1 MEITASMVKELREK
15 TGAGMMDC
23 KKFLLEAKGDMEK
36 AITLLREKGLA
47 TAQKR
52 AQKATDEGLVDA
64 YIHTGGKIGVLVQ
77 VNCES
82 DFVARNDDFKTMV
95 RNIAMH
101 IAAASPLYLQRE
113 DIPQN
118 VLEQEKSI
126 YKNQAINEGKPEKIL
141 DKIVQGKIEK
151 YYQQACL
158 LEQPYVKDPDK
169 SILDYINEHIAI
181 IGENIKVVKFSRF
194 RVGE

>member
-64 YIHTGGKIGVLVQ
+64 YIHTGSKIGVLVQ

-141 DKIVQGKIEK
+141 DKIVQGRLEK

-169 SILDYINEHIAI
+169 SVQDYINEHIAI

>member
-82 DFVARNDDFKTMV
+82 DFVARNDDFKSMV

-141 DKIVQGKIEK
+141 DKIAQGKIEK
-151 YYQQACL
+151 YYQQVCL

-169 SILDYINEHIAI
+169 NIQDYINEHIAI

>member
-1 MEITASMVKELREK
+1 VEITASMVKELREK

-36 AITLLREKGLA
+36 ATTLLREKGLA

-64 YIHTGGKIGVLVQ
+64 YIHTGSKIGVLIQ

-141 DKIVQGKIEK
+141 DKIVQGRLEK

-169 SILDYINEHIAI
+169 SVQDYINEHIAI

>member
-36 AITLLREKGLA
+36 ATTLLREKGLA

-169 SILDYINEHIAI
+169 SIQDYINEHIAI

>member
-36 AITLLREKGLA
+36 ATTLLREKGLA

-64 YIHTGGKIGVLVQ
+64 YIHTGSKIGVLIQ

-141 DKIVQGKIEK
+141 DKIVQGRLEK

-169 SILDYINEHIAI
+169 SVQDYINEHIAI

>member
-1 MEITASMVKELREK
+1 MEITAGMVKELREK

-23 KKFLLEAKGDMEK
+23 KKFLLEANGDMEK

-52 AQKATDEGLVDA
+52 AQKATDEGLVDS

-82 DFVARNDDFKTMV
+82 DFVARNADFKSMV

-113 DIPQN
+113 DVPQD
-118 VLEQEKSI
+118 VLEKEKSI
-126 YKNQAINEGKPEKIL
+126 YRNQAINEGKPEKVL
-141 DKIVQGKIEK
+141 DKIVQGRLEK
-151 YYQQACL
+151 FYQQVCL
-158 LEQPYVKDPDK
+158 LEQSYVKDPEK
-169 SILDYINEHIAI
+169 TVQDYINEHIAV
-181 IGENIKVVKFSRF
+181 IGENIKVIRFARF

>member
-1 MEITASMVKELREK
+1 VEITAGMVKELREK

-23 KKFLLEAKGDMEK
+23 KKFLLEANGDMEK

-52 AQKATDEGLVDA
+52 AQKATDEGLVDS

-82 DFVARNDDFKTMV
+82 DFVARNADFKSMV

-113 DIPQN
+113 DVPQD
-118 VLEQEKSI
+118 VLEKEKSI
-126 YKNQAINEGKPEKIL
+126 YRNQAINEGKPEKVL
-141 DKIVQGKIEK
+141 DKIVQGRLEK
-151 YYQQACL
+151 FYQQVCL
-158 LEQPYVKDPDK
+158 LEQSYVKDPEK
-169 SILDYINEHIAI
+169 TVQDYINEHIAV
-181 IGENIKVVKFSRF
+181 IGENIKVIRFARF

>member
-36 AITLLREKGLA
+36 ATTLLREKGLA

-64 YIHTGGKIGVLVQ
+64 YIHTGSKIGVLIQ

-141 DKIVQGKIEK
+141 DKIVQGRLEK

-169 SILDYINEHIAI
+169 SVQDYINEHIAI
-181 IGENIKVVKFSRF
+181 IGENIKVAKFSRF

>member
-1 MEITASMVKELREK
+1 MVKELREK

-36 AITLLREKGLA
+36 AITLLREKGLV

-64 YIHTGGKIGVLVQ
+64 YIHTGSKIGVLVQ

-141 DKIVQGKIEK
+141 DKIVQGRLEK
-151 YYQQACL
+151 YYQQSCL

-169 SILDYINEHIAI
+169 SVRDYINEHIAI
-181 IGENIKVVKFSRF
+181 IGENIKVAKFSRF

>member
-64 YIHTGGKIGVLVQ
+64 YIHTGSKIGVLIQ

-141 DKIVQGKIEK
+141 DKIVQGRLEK

-169 SILDYINEHIAI
+169 SVQDYINEHIAI

>member
-1 MEITASMVKELREK
+1 MVKELREK

-23 KKFLLEAKGDMEK
+23 KKFLLEANGDMEK

-52 AQKATDEGLVDA
+52 AQKATDEGLVDS

-82 DFVARNDDFKTMV
+82 DFVARNADFKSMV

-113 DIPQN
+113 DVPQD
-118 VLEQEKSI
+118 VLEKEKSI
-126 YKNQAINEGKPEKIL
+126 YRNQAINEGKPEKVL
-141 DKIVQGKIEK
+141 DKIVQGRLEK
-151 YYQQACL
+151 FYQQVCL
-158 LEQPYVKDPDK
+158 LEQSYVKDPEK
-169 SILDYINEHIAI
+169 TVQDYINEHIAV
-181 IGENIKVVKFSRF
+181 IGENIKVIRFARF

>member
-1 MEITASMVKELREK
+1 VEITASMVKELREK

-64 YIHTGGKIGVLVQ
+64 YIHTGSKIGVLVQ

-141 DKIVQGKIEK
+141 DKIVQGRLEK

-169 SILDYINEHIAI
+169 SVQDYINEHIAI